1 MAIAVWLTV
10 FLLIFALGYPVAFG
24 MFVSSVLYL
33 MISGIDLSTVMD
45 TMVIAYENQFVLLA
59 VPLFIFAAKV
69 MNAGKLTDRLFDF
82 AKVIVGPVRGGARSC
97 QHRFKHHLCR
107 HVRFGNR
114 RCGRPGNG

>member
-1 MAIAVWLTV
+1 MAVAVWLTV

-24 MFVSSVLYL
+24 MFISSVLYFI
-33 MISGIDLSTVMD
+33 ISGIDLSTVMD

-82 AKVIVGPVRGGARSC
+82 AKVIVGPVRGG
-97 QHRFKHHLCR
+97 LG
-107 HVRFGNR
+107 HVNIVSSIIFAGMS
-114 RCGRPGNG
+114 GSEI

>member
-10 FLLIFALGYPVAFG
+10 FLLIFAFGYPVAFG

-97 QHRFKHHLCR
+97 QHRFEHHLCR